1 MMERPDHIN
10 PWADKLQDVRI
21 PDMQDAWRAME
32 LRLDEDMPRKRGRD
46 WRRWMLLI
54 ILLLLLIGV
63 CNCPGLRH
71 RYTEKD
77 VRKDSVRKDIGK
89 EGDGVDPVVAKG
101 KVEVVGEGDEVQER
115 LVTGEAVEK
124 KGDSGEGRFGRGSEG
139 ADKGAVG
146 GSGIGPAGRSG
157 GVVGGEEV
165 RDEGGRVDG
174 SGKMKAG
181 GGSSKREKIGGGAN
195 GSGRGS
201 GQRVQGGAYSTGRRT
216 KRGTGRIYERTL
228 RDTVAGGDTDS
239 VVVSSLDT
247 SKGRDLARG
256 RDSAAT
262 PKKILNK
269 PAPAKQHT
277 DSVAA
282 ANKKKD
288 SLSSRTKGWMVGIGL
303 NQFFTVGQQA
313 SSDFNSSGTTGR
325 ISDYI
330 PVPMVRYYFSDKLF
344 VQLEAQINTPQYT
357 KKDLLAQQSNV
368 DSLTVP
374 NTRRQ
379 STVTIKKLFYFNVPL
394 SIHYSPVPNLSVGA
408 GVQYSRLTNGVGL
421 YEDKGLARRPG
432 ATDTLITSKVQSF
445 KQDTLYQKMKT
456 QELRMLLDISY
467 KYKNFILGAR
477 YNRALR
483 NYLDVK
489 VSNTQITQARNS
501 QLQIYIRYILWD
513 GRKKTLLTK

>member
-1 MMERPDHIN
+1 
-10 PWADKLQDVRI
+10 
-21 PDMQDAWRAME
+21 MQR
-32 LRLDEDMPRKRGRD
+32 
-46 WRRWMLLI
+46 
-54 ILLLLLIGV
+54 
-63 CNCPGLRH
+63 
-71 RYTEKD
+71 
-77 VRKDSVRKDIGK
+77 
-89 EGDGVDPVVAKG
+89 
-101 KVEVVGEGDEVQER
+101 
-115 LVTGEAVEK
+115 
-124 KGDSGEGRFGRGSEG
+124 
-139 ADKGAVG
+139 
-146 GSGIGPAGRSG
+146 
-157 GVVGGEEV
+157 
-165 RDEGGRVDG
+165 
-174 SGKMKAG
+174 
-181 GGSSKREKIGGGAN
+181 
-195 GSGRGS
+195 
-201 GQRVQGGAYSTGRRT
+201 GAYNTGRRT
-216 KRGTGRIYERTL
+216 KGGTGRIYDRTP

-239 VVVSSLDT
+239 DAVSSLDT
-247 SKGRDLARG
+247 SKGQNVVRAH
-256 RDSAAT
+256 DSAT
-262 PKKILNK
+262 TLKKALK
-269 PAPAKQHT
+269 QAAPAKPRA

-288 SLSSRTKGWMVGIGL
+288 SLSSGTKGWMAGIGL

-313 SSDFNSSGTTGR
+313 SSDYNSSGTTGR

-456 QELRMLLDISY
+456 QELRILFDISY
-467 KYKNFILGAR
+467 KYRSFILGAR

-489 VSNTQITQARNS
+489 ISNTLITQARNS

-513 GRKKTLLTK
+513 GRKKTLLAK